1 MAFKLQANPTFKA
14 PVDIPVAGQEA
25 EKVLFTFKHKTRTQ
39 FDALVKSVIN
49 GDTTVDDAVREVVVE
64 WTYPGVDFNDEA
76 LSQCFEM
83 FPGSAN
89 AIFTTYRTA
98 LFEGQRKN

>member
-1 MAFKLQANPTFKA
+1 MAFKLQPNPTFKA
-14 PVDIPVAGQEA
+14 PVDIPVAGELP

-39 FDALVKSVIN
+39 FDALVKAVIN
-49 GDTTVDDAVREVVVE
+49 GETTVDDAVRDVVVE
-64 WTYPGVDFNDEA
+64 WTYPGVDYNDEA
-76 LSQCFEM
+76 LSQCFDM

-89 AIFTTYRTA
+89 AIFTTYRQS